1 MLMSSVARPSLLA
14 NACNVFL
21 SLNSSRDDF
30 FAVLNG
36 FHCYSCIGS

>member
-1 MLMSSVARPSLLA
+1 LLA
-14 NACNVFL
+14 SAWSVFL

-36 FHCYSCIGS
+36 FH